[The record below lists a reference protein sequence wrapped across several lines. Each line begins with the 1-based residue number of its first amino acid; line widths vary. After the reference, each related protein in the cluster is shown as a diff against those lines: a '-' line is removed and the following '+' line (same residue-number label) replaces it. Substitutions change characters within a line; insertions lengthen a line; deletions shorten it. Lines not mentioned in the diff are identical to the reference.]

1 MGNLT
6 TDYGENIPLKSES
19 NKTNKAF
26 FAERALEHYKSGF
39 HCSES
44 TILALVEYLNI
55 KSDLF
60 PRIASGFH
68 GGYALSGLVCGALSS
83 SVMALSIKFGRNDL
97 LLSPW
102 SASDK
107 VNQLV
112 KDFKGHVGTLL
123 CPEIMQC
130 DVWNPIQLQDYIA
143 NRRIAVCGEKVIK
156 FVVSRTIEI
165 MEMEWPPPGEGPIAK
180 SLGMTS
186 LSNQSCSIITKEKTK

>member
-1 MGNLT
+1 
-6 TDYGENIPLKSES
+6 LKTSS
-19 NKTNKAF
+19 NETRKSF
-26 FAERALEHYKSGF
+26 FAKKALEYYKSGF

-68 GGYALSGLVCGALSS
+68 GGYALTGLVCGALSS
-83 SVMALSIKFGRNDL
+83 SVMALGIKFGRNDP

-112 KDFKGHVGTLL
+112 KDFSDHLGTVL
-123 CPEIMQC
+123 CPEIMKC
-130 DVWNPIQLQDYIA
+130 DVWDPIQLQDFIS
-143 NRRIAVCGEKVIK
+143 NRRIEICGEKVIK
-156 FVVSRTIEI
+156 FAVARTIEI
-165 MEMEWPPPGEGPIAK
+165 MEMEWPPPEEGRIAR
-180 SLGMTS
+180 SIGITT
-186 LSNQSCSIITKEKTK
+186 LSNKS